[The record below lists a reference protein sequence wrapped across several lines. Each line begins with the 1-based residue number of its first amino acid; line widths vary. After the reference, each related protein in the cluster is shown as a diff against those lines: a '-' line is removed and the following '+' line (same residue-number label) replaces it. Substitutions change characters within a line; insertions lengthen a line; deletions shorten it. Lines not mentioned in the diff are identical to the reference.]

1 MRKYKER
8 GNMKKFKNLIFLL
21 LAINVFALADN
32 EVSSKQLEKIYKNV
46 TENKNTDKNF
56 EIVNDLLSKR
66 NKELKDLRLQSDYI
80 ITPEYLEW
88 QIFFTGFYNHQNR
101 NSKNS
106 TR

>member
-1 MRKYKER
+1 
-8 GNMKKFKNLIFLL
+8 MKKFKNLIFLL

-80 ITPEYLEW
+80 VTPEYLEW
-88 QIFFTGFYNHQNR
+88 QINFTGFYNHQNR